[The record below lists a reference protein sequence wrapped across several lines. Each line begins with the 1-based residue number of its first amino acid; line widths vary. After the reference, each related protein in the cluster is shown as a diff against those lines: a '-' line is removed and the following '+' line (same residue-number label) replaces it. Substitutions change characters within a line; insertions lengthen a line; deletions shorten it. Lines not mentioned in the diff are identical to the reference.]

1 MDAGLDLKEI
11 IKKIFNEYA
20 AYKISYGEV
29 ETETIFDDVKGHY
42 ELVHHGWIGRRRIH
56 GCLLHVDIQGDK
68 IWIQHDGTEE
78 GIANELVEV
87 GVPRDRIV
95 LAFHHPDTRKYTD
108 FAVA

>member
-1 MDAGLDLKEI
+1 MDSGPDIKEI
-11 IKKIFNEYA
+11 IKRLLNEYA

-42 ELVHHGWIGRRRIH
+42 QLMHQGWIGQRRIH
-56 GCLLHVDIQGDK
+56 GCLLHVDIRDEK
-68 IWIQHDGTEE
+68 AWIQHDGTEE
-78 GIANELVEV
+78 GIANELVEA
-87 GVPRDRIV
+87 GIPHDRIV